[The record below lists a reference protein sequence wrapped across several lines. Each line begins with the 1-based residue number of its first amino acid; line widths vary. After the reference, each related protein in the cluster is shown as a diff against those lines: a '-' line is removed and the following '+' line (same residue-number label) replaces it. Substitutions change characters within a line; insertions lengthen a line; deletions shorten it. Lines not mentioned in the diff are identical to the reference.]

1 MRLNKFLALAGL
13 GSRRV
18 CDDIIAAGR
27 VSVNGKPV
35 INQIGIDIDMGQDV
49 VVVDNKPIKVVE
61 PYVYYMLHK
70 PLSTITSVHDENNR
84 KTVLEYIP
92 EYKGRLFP
100 VGRLD
105 YNTSGLLVL
114 TNDGE
119 VAQKLLHPKFEIEK
133 TYLVTIRHKLTSR
146 QLTIL
151 SKGIDLGD
159 FVTKPAQLKLV
170 SSNQFTAIY
179 SITIHEGK
187 NRQIRR
193 MFAAIGVGVLGLK
206 RVKFGKLELGS
217 LSYGHYRRLSKLEIE
232 YLLSI

>member
-1 MRLNKFLALAGL
+1 MRLNKFLALAGV

-18 CDDIIAAGR
+18 CDEIIAAGR
-27 VSVNGKPV
+27 VRVNAKPV
-35 INQIGIDIDMGQDV
+35 SKMGVDVILGQDV
-49 VVVDNKPIKVVE
+49 VTVDNKPVKVLD

-84 KTVLEYIP
+84 KTVIEYIP
-92 EYKGRLFP
+92 EFAGRLFP

-119 VAQKLLHPKFEIEK
+119 IAQKLLHPKFEIEK
-133 TYLVTIRHKLTSR
+133 VYMVTIRHKLTPQ
-146 QLTIL
+146 QLELL
-151 SKGIDLGD
+151 SNGVDLGD
-159 FVTKPAQLKLV
+159 FVTKPAKLKLV
-170 SSNQFTAIY
+170 SSTQFTSVY

-193 MFAAIGVGVLGLK
+193 MFAAIGINVLGLK
-206 RVKFGKLELGS
+206 RIKFGKLELND
-217 LSYGHYRRLSKLEIE
+217 LKYGQYRKLTKAEIE